1 MEGAGKMAKVTAKY
15 QITIPPE
22 VRKGLGIVPGM
33 EVDIAKKGDKFEL
46 IVDPVRELKKKWRGK
61 CKDGQTTDQY
71 LEEIRGRI

>member
-1 MEGAGKMAKVTAKY
+1 MSKVTVKY

-33 EVDIAKKGDKFEL
+33 EVDIAKRGNKFEL
-46 IVDPVRELKKKWRGK
+46 IVNPVEELKKKWRGK
-61 CKDGQTTDQY
+61 FKGGQSTDQY